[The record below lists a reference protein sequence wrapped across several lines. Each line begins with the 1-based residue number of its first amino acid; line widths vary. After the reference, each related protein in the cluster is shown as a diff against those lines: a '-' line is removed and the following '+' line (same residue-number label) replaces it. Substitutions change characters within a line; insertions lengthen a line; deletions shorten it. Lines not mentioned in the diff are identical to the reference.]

1 MAHRPASPVHEESK
15 PQGLTQQQRTMIGV
29 VGLAL
34 CLLVGGGILYLMLGS
49 GPKQRKITVDPN
61 QQTADPTYRPQA
73 RPVRRAAII
82 MEDSDTWVARGT
94 SGAMYV
100 RKDGGVFKLE
110 PFHPNR
116 DFLTNDQVSLVSGF
130 VRATRDEAMAKEWGI
145 SADQI
150 TRLKAVDLRTS
161 KMSVSDKELGELR
174 QLWDDYQKAGDGT
187 GKAEAEKKVIA
198 RLDELGK
205 ANLEASRKAYAQR
218 LNQIKSI
225 LTPDQIAK
233 ITG

>member
-1 MAHRPASPVHEESK
+1 MAHRPPTPVEPLDK
-15 PQGLTQQQRTMIGV
+15 PKGLTPQQRTVIGV
-29 VGLAL
+29 VVLAL
-34 CLLVGGGILYLMLGS
+34 CLLIGGGILYLMLGT
-49 GPKQRKITVDPN
+49 GPKQRTITVDPN
-61 QQTADPTYRPQA
+61 QQTADPGFRPQG
-73 RPVRRAAII
+73 RPTRRAAII
-82 MEDSDTWVARGT
+82 QEDSDTWIARGT
-94 SGAMYV
+94 TGAMYV
-100 RKDGGVFKLE
+100 RKDGGVVKIE

-116 DFLTNDQVSLVSGF
+116 DFLTADQVSLVSGF

-150 TRLKAVDLRTS
+150 TRLKAVDLRMS

-174 QLWDDYQKAGDGT
+174 QLWDDYQKAGDGA
-187 GKAEAEKKVIA
+187 GKAEVEKKLIA

-205 ANLEASRKAYAQR
+205 ANLEGSRKAYAQR

-225 LTPDQIAK
+225 LTPEQIAK